1 MGHGPEVR
9 VTIRIFR
16 GDEPEIVEY
25 VEQWR
30 VLICAYLISKCDT
43 IGSLHLPVGLSKI
56 GAYVSRPIGMYMEC
70 IIFLKLFIIL
80 SLRVVPSFRIFLFQ
94 EVSPIFC
101 NRRNH
106 LNRRNSFIDDGSFP
120 FYAS

>member
-1 MGHGPEVR
+1 MGHGPEAR

-43 IGSLHLPVGLSKI
+43 IGSLNLPVGLSKI
-56 GAYVSRPIGMYMEC
+56 GAYVSRPTGT
-70 IIFLKLFIIL
+70 F
-80 SLRVVPSFRIFLFQ
+80 VQ
-94 EVSPIFC
+94 
-101 NRRNH
+101 
-106 LNRRNSFIDDGSFP
+106 
-120 FYAS
+120 